1 MSIPNFHGVSITL
14 PIILDLFLLV
24 GPLVHRG
31 LIHGLSLFNERR
43 CADLHRNCEFVRLF
57 AQWCVRGDDG
67 AQVRGRRRERGRQGL
82 EDSLNVL
89 RKLGSRSL
97 HTEIRRR

>member
-1 MSIPNFHGVSITL
+1 MSIPNFHGVGITL

-31 LIHGLSLFNERR
+31 LIHGFGLFNERR
-43 CADLHRNCEFVRLF
+43 CADLYRNCEFVRLF
-57 AQWCVRGDDG
+57 AEWRVRGDNR

-82 EDSLNVL
+82 EDGLNVL
-89 RKLGSRSL
+89 RKLSSRGL
-97 HTEIRRR
+97 HTEIRDK